1 MNYIYDIFL
10 NFNTELYDFFDWNSN
25 DNMIH
30 IKKIPIYR
38 VSTKVLNDM
47 RLRQIKIEKNRLE
60 EIENK
65 TELFSRLKNTSLK
78 YAALFTDTEDVLA
91 LTFDRQGNSVQ
102 RSKLLIDEDIEV
114 LECSSRYKLVN
125 IRYTSKKALHINDLE
140 TRRQRNVDQIIFK
153 ELSKLYKSKNY
164 ETLEYLYYELFNQ
177 KERNINIVYSKLKK
191 CIKKYNKQMTTFLYL
206 ISQNN

>member
-38 VSTKVLNDM
+38 VSTKALNDM
-47 RLRQIKIEKNRLE
+47 RIRQIKIEKNRLD

-78 YAALFTDTEDVLA
+78 YTALFTDTEDVLA
-91 LTFDRQGNSVQ
+91 LTFDSQGNSVQ

-114 LECSSRYKLVN
+114 IECSSRYKLIN
-125 IRYTSKKALHINDLE
+125 IKYTSKKTLHINDLE
-140 TRRQRNVDQIIFK
+140 TRRQRNVDQTIFK

-191 CIKKYNKQMTTFLYL
+191 CIKKYNKQMTIFLDL

>member
-191 CIKKYNKQMTTFLYL
+191 CIKKYNKQMTTFLDL

>member
-140 TRRQRNVDQIIFK
+140 TRRQRNVDQTIFK

-177 KERNINIVYSKLKK
+177 KERNINIIYSKLKK
-191 CIKKYNKQMTTFLYL
+191 CIKKYNKQMTTFLDL

>member
-125 IRYTSKKALHINDLE
+125 IRYTSKKALHINGLE
-140 TRRQRNVDQIIFK
+140 TRRQRNVDQTIFK

-177 KERNINIVYSKLKK
+177 KERNINIIYSKLKK
-191 CIKKYNKQMTTFLYL
+191 CIKKYNKQMTTFLDL

>member
-140 TRRQRNVDQIIFK
+140 TRRQRNVDQTIFK

-191 CIKKYNKQMTTFLYL
+191 CIKKYNKQMTTFLDL

>member
-91 LTFDRQGNSVQ
+91 LTLDRQGNSVQ
-102 RSKLLIDEDIEV
+102 TSKLLIDEDIEV

-140 TRRQRNVDQIIFK
+140 TRRQRNVDQTIFK

-177 KERNINIVYSKLKK
+177 KERNINIIYSKLKK
-191 CIKKYNKQMTTFLYL
+191 CIKKYNKQMTTFLDL

>member
-125 IRYTSKKALHINDLE
+125 IRFTSKKALHINGLE
-140 TRRQRNVDQIIFK
+140 TRRQRNVDQTIFK

-177 KERNINIVYSKLKK
+177 KERNINIIYSKLKK
-191 CIKKYNKQMTTFLYL
+191 CIKKYNKQMTTFLDL

>member
-60 EIENK
+60 EIDNK

-140 TRRQRNVDQIIFK
+140 TRRQRNVDQTIFK

-191 CIKKYNKQMTTFLYL
+191 CIKKYNKQMTTFLDL